1 MPEALPASGVA
12 ARTRWSDLGWILL
25 AVLLL
30 IASGYGLRDP
40 WPADEPRFASLARDM
55 VASGNWLF
63 PRVGG
68 DLYQDKPPVF
78 FWLLALSYAAIGSV
92 RWSFLLPSVLAST
105 GTLWLVYSLATRLHG
120 RRAGLAAA
128 LLLACCAQFVQT
140 MRGAQIDPTL
150 LFFSTLSLWG
160 FCRHL
165 LLGPDWKAYFLGGLA
180 AGIGVITKGVGFL
193 PLLVVPIAL
202 AMARTRWSL
211 APIPSWGAR
220 GALAAAGFLLAVGF
234 WLVPMLATVALSGAP
249 ELVAYRNEI
258 LFQQTVQRYASSW
271 HHVKPWWY
279 FFVEVVPALWLP
291 ASALLFWLVPRWRRD
306 FTARR
311 GAVWLPLFWVA
322 AVLLFFSVSPGKR
335 GVYILPALP
344 ALVLAASAHLDEL
357 LARRAVGRTSL
368 ALAALLLLP
377 ALVLA
382 IGHLAGHPKVAQLL
396 ADTELTSVT
405 PVLVYA
411 ALASLAWLAAARLAP
426 VLAWP
431 AVLACLATCWGVG
444 VAPQLNPQRSASAF
458 VRQMLARVPPQREL
472 GLVAYKEQF
481 LLSLDRPTFN
491 FGHSRWREG
500 SQEAFDASA
509 WLAAAPAR
517 RVLLVPQGSLAP
529 CFSAAERAEA
539 GRTSRETWWLVT
551 GPPAADCVDRG
562 QPGRAI
568 AYPPHPIG

>member
-1 MPEALPASGVA
+1 MNGESHREHWHDV
-12 ARTRWSDLGWILL
+12 GWILL

-78 FWLLALSYAAIGSV
+78 FWLLAAAYAAIGSV
-92 RWSFLLPSVLAST
+92 RWSFLLPSMLAAT
-105 GTLWLVYSLATRLHG
+105 GTLLLVYSLATRLHG

-128 LLLACCAQFVQT
+128 ILLACSVQFVQT

-150 LFFSTLSLWG
+150 LFFSTLSLWA

-165 LLGPDWKAYFLGGLA
+165 LLGPDWRAYFIGGLA

-193 PLLVVPIAL
+193 PLLLLPIFF
-202 AMARTRWSL
+202 AMARTRW
-211 APIPSWGAR
+211 
-220 GALAAAGFLLAVGF
+220 ALAAIPAGELRWWLAPGGFLLAVGA
-234 WLVPMLATVALSGAP
+234 WLVPMLVGVALSGAP
-249 ELVAYRNEI
+249 DLVAYRNEI
-258 LFQQTVQRYASSW
+258 LFQQTVQRYAASW

-279 FFVEVVPALWLP
+279 FLVEVVPALWLP

-306 FTARR
+306 FAARR
-311 GAVWLPLFWVA
+311 GEVWLPLFWVV
-322 AVLLFFSVSPGKR
+322 AVLLFFSLSPGKR

-344 ALVLAASAHLDEL
+344 AMVIAASAHLDEL
-357 LARRAVGRTSL
+357 LARRGVGRVSL
-368 ALAALLLLP
+368 GLAAVLVLP
-377 ALVLA
+377 GLVLA
-382 IGHLAGHPKVAQLL
+382 LGHLVGHPKVAELL
-396 ADTELTSVT
+396 ADAELTSMM
-405 PVLVYA
+405 PVLVFGFA
-411 ALASLAWLAAARLAP
+411 APLLWLVAARLAP

-431 AVLACLATCWGVG
+431 AVLACLATCWGIG
-444 VAPQLNPQRSASAF
+444 VAPQINPQRAASAF
-458 VRQMLARVPPQREL
+458 VAGMLEKVPPGRDL

-481 LLSLDRPTFN
+481 LLSLDRATVN

-500 SQEAFDASA
+500 PQEAYDAA
-509 WLAAAPAR
+509 IWLAADPGR
-517 RVLLVPQGSLAP
+517 RMLLVPEALLSP
-529 CFSAAERAEA
+529 CYSTATRTEA
-539 GRTSRETWWLVT
+539 GQTSGETWWLVS
-551 GPPAADCVDRG
+551 GSPAADCLAKG

-568 AYPPHPIG
+568 PYPAHPIG

>member
-1 MPEALPASGVA
+1 MPEAPPPSGEAV
-12 ARTRWSDLGWILL
+12 RTHWSDLGWILL

-78 FWLLALSYAAIGSV
+78 FWLLALAYATIGSV

-150 LFFSTLSLWG
+150 LFFSSLSLWG
-160 FCRHL
+160 FCRHF
-165 LLGPDWKAYFLGGLA
+165 LLGPDWKAYFIGGLA

-193 PLLVVPIAL
+193 PLLMVPIAL
-202 AMARTRWSL
+202 LMARTRWSVV
-211 APIPSWGAR
+211 PIAAWGAR
-220 GALAAAGFLLAVGF
+220 AALAPAGFVLAVGL
-234 WLVPMLATVALSGAP
+234 WLVPMLAVVALNGSP

-306 FTARR
+306 FSARR
-311 GAVWLPLFWVA
+311 ADVWLPLFWVA
-322 AVLLFFSVSPGKR
+322 AVLVFFSLSPGKR

-344 ALVLAASAHLDEL
+344 ALVLAASAHLEEL

-368 ALAALLLLP
+368 ALAAV
-377 ALVLA
+377 LVLPGLA
-382 IGHLAGHPKVAQLL
+382 LAVGHLAGHPKVAQLL
-396 ADTELTSVT
+396 AGTELTSVR

-411 ALASLAWLAAARLAP
+411 AVASLAWLAAARFAP
-426 VLAWP
+426 VMAWP
-431 AVLACLATCWGVG
+431 AVLACLATCWGIG

-481 LLSLDRPTFN
+481 LLSLDRETFN

-500 SQEAFDASA
+500 PQEAYDASA
-509 WLAAAPAR
+509 WLAAAPDR
-517 RVLLVPQGSLAP
+517 RVLLVPEGSLAP
-529 CFSAAERAEA
+529 CFNTAARTEA

-551 GPPAADCVDRG
+551 GPAAADCVGRG
-562 QPGRAI
+562 QSGRAI
-568 AYPPHPIG
+568 VYPSHRIG

>member
-1 MPEALPASGVA
+1 MGGESHRAHWQDIA
-12 ARTRWSDLGWILL
+12 WILL

-78 FWLLALSYAAIGSV
+78 FWLLATAYSLIGSV
-92 RWSFLLPSVLAST
+92 RGSFLLPSMLAAS
-105 GTLWLVYSLATRLHG
+105 GTLLLVYSLATQLHG

-128 LLLACCAQFVQT
+128 ILLACCAQFVQT

-150 LFFSTLSLWG
+150 LFFSTLSLWA

-165 LLGPDWKAYFLGGLA
+165 LLGPDWRAYFLGGLA
-180 AGIGVITKGVGFL
+180 AGVGVITKGVGFL
-193 PLLVVPIAL
+193 PLLLVPIGL
-202 AMARTRWSL
+202 SMARGRWSL
-211 APIPSWGAR
+211 APNPAGGWR
-220 GALAAAGFLLAVGF
+220 WWLAPCGFVLAISA
-234 WLVPMLATVALSGAP
+234 WLVPMLVGVELAGAP

-279 FFVEVVPALWLP
+279 FLVEVVPALWLP

-306 FTARR
+306 FAARR
-311 GAVWLPLFWVA
+311 AEVWLPLFWVA

-344 ALVLAASAHLDEL
+344 ALVLAASAHLEAL
-357 LARRAVGRTSL
+357 VTRRGVGRASL
-368 ALAALLLLP
+368 ALAALLALP
-377 ALVLA
+377 GIVVAV
-382 IGHLAGHPKVAQLL
+382 GDLAGWRLVTDRL
-396 ADTELTSVT
+396 ADLE
-405 PVLVYA
+405 
-411 ALASLAWLAAARLAP
+411 LASTTPLRVFGVGALLLWLLAARLAP

-431 AVLACLATCWGVG
+431 AVLACLASCWGIG
-444 VAPQLNPQRSASAF
+444 VAPQLNAQRSASAF
-458 VRQMLARVPPQREL
+458 VAGMLARVPADREL
-472 GLVAYKEQF
+472 GLMAYKEQF
-481 LLSLDRPTFN
+481 LLSLDRPSFN

-500 SQEAFDASA
+500 PQEAYDASS
-509 WLAAAPAR
+509 WLAAGAGR
-517 RVLLVPQGSLAP
+517 RVLLVPESRLEP
-529 CFSAAERAEA
+529 CFGTAARLAA
-539 GRTSRETWWLVT
+539 GDTSRETWWLVS
-551 GPPAADCVDRG
+551 GPPAADCVEKG

-568 AYPPHPIG
+568 AYPVHRIG